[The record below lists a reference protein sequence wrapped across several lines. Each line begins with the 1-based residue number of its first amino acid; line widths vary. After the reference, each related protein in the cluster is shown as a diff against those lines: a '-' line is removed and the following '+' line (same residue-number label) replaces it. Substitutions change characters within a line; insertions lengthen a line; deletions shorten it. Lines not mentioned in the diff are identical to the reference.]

1 MIDYKYF
8 IYKNSTVGVEINVL
22 FADFIQDF
30 DFQRKRIS
38 NLRTAHTT
46 LYALNDKG
54 HLIGIIYVVKKFKI
68 VNNVTWLVS
77 PKYRNQGIAS
87 KLIAEAQGQFR
98 LLTAFTRN
106 DASYRLAKKMH
117 FFVFFK
123 KFCIW
128 LNFKARI
135 PSTNN

>member
-1 MIDYKYF
+1 MNGRFSIHRNSIDGADMNY
-8 IYKNSTVGVEINVL
+8 L
-22 FADFIQDF
+22 FVNFIQAF
-30 DFQRKRIS
+30 DLQNKRIDNFKKADS
-38 NLRTAHTT
+38 SI
-46 LYALNDKG
+46 YALNDKG
-54 HLIGIIYVVKKFKI
+54 DLVGIIYVVKKFKL

-98 LLTAFTRN
+98 LLTAFARN